1 MGRFS
6 DTLMDPRA
14 AFARGQT
21 APMLNPLRGGQ
32 MGWAPNYTE
41 WINNQ
46 QYIRNNI
53 ICVLLEAP
61 TGFLS
66 LPNPEYYVGTLRAI
80 MELHAIRITGLN
92 ATLTVETTETP
103 FGAGGNMQ
111 EDPTKVTRAPSNVS
125 IELNEKYGMPF
136 SNFFS
141 NWIRHLIRDPDSQY
155 ATVNTLSGT
164 ARVTDML
171 ADRYSMTCAFF
182 EPDPSHTRV
191 LKAWIGTGMYPKTS
205 GEIIGTR
212 DITAGGEAS
221 NYTIDFAGIYQTG
234 LGVNNA
240 CQALLEAMDIT
251 GASPYA
257 MAPFI
262 SEIAADVKATNV
274 GYASNIAD
282 TARGAVAI

>member
-6 DTLMDPRA
+6 DTILSPQTS
-14 AFARGQT
+14 FARGVG
-21 APMLNPLRGGQ
+21 APMLNPIRGGQ
-32 MGWAPNYTE
+32 MGYAPNYTE
-41 WINNQ
+41 WVSNQ
-46 QYIRNNI
+46 QYIRNNL
-53 ICVLLEAP
+53 ICIVLEAP

-66 LPNPEYYVGTLRAI
+66 LPNPEHWVGTLRAI

-111 EDPTKVTRAPSNVS
+111 EDPTKVSRAASNVS

-141 NWIRHLIRDPDSQY
+141 GWIRHLIKDPDSQY

-164 ARVTDML
+164 NRVSDML
-171 ADRYSMTCAFF
+171 ADRYSMTCAFI
-182 EPDPSHTRV
+182 EPDQVHNKV
-191 LKAWIGTGMYPKTS
+191 VKAWIGTGMYPKTS

-212 DITAGGEAS
+212 DITSGGEAS
-221 NYTIDFAGIYQTG
+221 NYTIAFAGIYQTG
-234 LGVNNA
+234 LGVNRM
-240 CQALLEAMDIT
+240 CQSLLDAMDIT
-251 GASPYA
+251 GASPYT

-262 SEIAADVKATNV
+262 EEISADLRATNV
-274 GYASNIAD
+274 GYSSNIAD
-282 TARGAVAI
+282 TARGAVSL